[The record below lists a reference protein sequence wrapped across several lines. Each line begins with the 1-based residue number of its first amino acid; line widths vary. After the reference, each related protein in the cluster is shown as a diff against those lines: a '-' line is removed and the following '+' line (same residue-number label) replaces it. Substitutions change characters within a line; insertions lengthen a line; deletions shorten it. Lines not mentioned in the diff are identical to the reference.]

1 MNPINQVFLGDSM
14 LSNQNLDAQLQLL
27 KSYEEKIK
35 KLQNQPGIWDQI
47 DSELSVLNEDQK
59 QKLYSMS
66 EYINLNTQLQ
76 GKVQIEL
83 LNLVK
88 SKIES
93 DEEGKSLL
101 KSLLDIIKSKKK
113 VIIDESNREL
123 ELFNKFREF
132 SKSNPDITYE
142 QFIKMTI

>member
-1 MNPINQVFLGDSM
+1 M

>member
-47 DSELSVLNEDQK
+47 DSELSVLSEDQK

-101 KSLLDIIKSKKK
+101 KSLLYIIKSKKK

>member
-1 MNPINQVFLGDSM
+1 M

-35 KLQNQPGIWDQI
+35 KLQNQPGVWDQI
-47 DSELSVLNEDQK
+47 DSELSTLNEDQK

-66 EYINLNTQLQ
+66 EYIDLNNQLQ

-93 DEEGKSLL
+93 DEEGNKLL
-101 KSLLDIIKSKKK
+101 LALYEVIKTQKKQI
-113 VIIDESNREL
+113 VEESNREL
-123 ELFNKFREF
+123 ELFNKFREY
-132 SKSNPDITYE
+132 SKNNPEITYE
-142 QFIKMTI
+142 QFIKTNM

>member
-1 MNPINQVFLGDSM
+1 M

-35 KLQNQPGIWDQI
+35 KLQNQPGIWNQI
-47 DSELSVLNEDQK
+47 DSELSTLNEDQK

-66 EYINLNTQLQ
+66 EYIDLNNQLQ

>member
-66 EYINLNTQLQ
+66 EYIDLNTQLQ

-88 SKIES
+88 YKIES

>member
-1 MNPINQVFLGDSM
+1 
-14 LSNQNLDAQLQLL
+14 
-27 KSYEEKIK
+27 
-35 KLQNQPGIWDQI
+35 
-47 DSELSVLNEDQK
+47 
-59 QKLYSMS
+59 MS
-66 EYINLNTQLQ
+66 EYIDLNTQLQ

-88 SKIES
+88 SKIEV
-93 DEEGKSLL
+93 KSLL

>member
-1 MNPINQVFLGDSM
+1 
-14 LSNQNLDAQLQLL
+14 
-27 KSYEEKIK
+27 
-35 KLQNQPGIWDQI
+35 
-47 DSELSVLNEDQK
+47 
-59 QKLYSMS
+59 MS

>member
-1 MNPINQVFLGDSM
+1 MAKKSTTTTKKEPKRPM
-14 LSNQNLDAQLQLL
+14 PLSPKAGF
-27 KSYEEKIK
+27 K
-35 KLQNQPGIWDQI
+35 PGIWDQI
-47 DSELSVLNEDQK
+47 DSELSTLNEDQK

-66 EYINLNTQLQ
+66 EYIDLNNQLQ